1 MSSYE
6 ENYLN
11 KRPQELC
18 HMCGKCCRVVTT
30 SIPYD
35 KLLELQNNGDKA
47 ACDFLGIFVPFKTIE
62 DAKKADCGTVE
73 NIIAQLKADN
83 NYNESQITFY
93 TCKYLQDDNKCSIYE
108 KRPTLCRHCPSTP
121 WAIVPPGCGLAGWL
135 FRKRE
140 EEKERVRK
148 AKEELLEL
156 QVLKNKVN
164 NPDTLNKIKAVEHK
178 IQRTID
184 MYKKYGSENW

>member
-62 DAKKADCGTVE
+62 DAKKADCGTV
-73 NIIAQLKADN
+73 
-83 NYNESQITFY
+83 
-93 TCKYLQDDNKCSIYE
+93 
-108 KRPTLCRHCPSTP
+108 
-121 WAIVPPGCGLAGWL
+121 
-135 FRKRE
+135 
-140 EEKERVRK
+140 
-148 AKEELLEL
+148 
-156 QVLKNKVN
+156 
-164 NPDTLNKIKAVEHK
+164 
-178 IQRTID
+178 
-184 MYKKYGSENW
+184 